1 MSVMTIQ
8 VSTEHVEAIR
18 ESLLTARRA
27 LEEQLSSLD
36 DHPSAGPE
44 RPASGESSRD
54 RLGEFDSLLKQIDS
68 SDRPDPGLDMR
79 ELTGTRA
86 ALWAVVYDAA
96 CAASERL
103 AEELNEYWRGTA
115 EPGETRAQIADLGA
129 RFELLESLG
138 PPPGE

>member
-27 LEEQLSSLD
+27 LAEQQPSMD
-36 DHPSAGPE
+36 D
-44 RPASGESSRD
+44 RPRAVRD
-54 RLGEFDSLLKQIDS
+54 RPVPGDGPPDRLDELDSLLEQIDAS
-68 SDRPDPGLDMR
+68 AGLDPELEVR

-86 ALWAVVYDAA
+86 ALWTAVYDAA

-103 AEELNEYWRGTA
+103 AEDLNEYWRGTIDA
-115 EPGETRAQIADLGA
+115 DATRAQIADLGT
-129 RFELLESLG
+129 RFELLASLG

>member
-27 LEEQLSSLD
+27 LEEQMSSVVD
-36 DHPSAGPE
+36 QPSAVPE
-44 RPASGESSRD
+44 RLAAGESSRD
-54 RLGEFDSLLKQIDS
+54 RLGELDSLLKQIDS
-68 SDRPDPGLDMR
+68 SDRPDPGLDVR
-79 ELTGTRA
+79 ELTGNRG
-86 ALWAVVYDAA
+86 ALWTAVYDAA

-103 AEELNEYWRGTA
+103 AEELNDYWRGTVDA
-115 EPGETRAQIADLGA
+115 GEARTRIVDLQA

>member
-8 VSTEHVEAIR
+8 VSTEHLEALR

-27 LEEQLSSLD
+27 LEEHLSSPA
-36 DHPSAGPE
+36 DHPSAAPGP
-44 RPASGESSRD
+44 AAADGSSRD
-54 RLGEFDSLLKQIDS
+54 RLGELDSLLEQIDAS
-68 SDRPDPGLDMR
+68 ERPGLDVR

-86 ALWAVVYDAA
+86 ALWEVVYDAA

-103 AEELNEYWRGTA
+103 AEELNEYWRGTVSA
-115 EPGETRAQIADLGA
+115 GEVRAWIADLGA